1 VSIGKTDVASLVVR
15 GGTAMVWPAC
25 WPGGRC
31 VAAVV
36 LNKDDDT
43 ADTWELIQ

>member
-1 VSIGKTDVASLVVR
+1 VSIGKMHVASLVIR
-15 GGTAMVWPAC
+15 GGTATVWPAC
-25 WPGGRC
+25 WPHGRC

-43 ADTWELIQ
+43 ADT